1 MDALY
6 IRKPYERQR
15 LITVVEG
22 ESATDQSFGNDTD
35 VNRIVAR
42 FARTGIL
49 PDANSAQAQYCD
61 VTNLQ
66 ADLTELIEKGREAM
80 DELNRVKAENAA
92 KMAEKAKEDAKLAA
106 EYRNYKEKMAETLAP
121 KPEENQ

>member
-1 MDALY
+1 MDTLY

-106 EYRNYKEKMAETLAP
+106 EYRSYKEKMAETLEP
-121 KPEENQ
+121 KTE